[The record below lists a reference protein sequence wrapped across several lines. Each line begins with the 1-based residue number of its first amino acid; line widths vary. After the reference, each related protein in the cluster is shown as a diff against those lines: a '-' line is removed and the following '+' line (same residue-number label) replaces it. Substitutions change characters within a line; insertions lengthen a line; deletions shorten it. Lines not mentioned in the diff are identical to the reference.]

1 MLARHLIGAIAL
13 TALWAGAA
21 AAQAPA
27 ASAIGNAPAA
37 AGMSAPSAGDA
48 AKAAVGS
55 SVPNAPAAGNSAA
68 PTSEVGRFGNLVGSP
83 STGSDDSSPAPI
95 PGSPPT
101 APR

>member
-1 MLARHLIGAIAL
+1 MRARHVFLTAVL

-21 AAQAPA
+21 AAQAISPPA
-27 ASAIGNAPAA
+27 NPAVNLPAA
-37 AGMSAPSAGDA
+37 AGDAKVAPTALPAPGVSAPADS
-48 AKAAVGS
+48 AKA
-55 SVPNAPAAGNSAA
+55 
-68 PTSEVGRFGNLVGSP
+68 TSEVGRFGNLVPSP